1 MLIEIELSQGGSKQQ
16 VMDLAE
22 RVAEISRGLLPG
34 THVTVRGAHWITPKT
49 SVDLD
54 RLTPGI
60 IVLINRFDI
69 TIDTAEIILLECN
82 NDVDAA
88 CLRIVG
94 GRLGRNVMPTLN
106 QEPTDKGDE
115 DA

>member
-1 MLIEIELSQGGSKQQ
+1 MQDE
-16 VMDLAE
+16 D
-22 RVAEISRGLLPG
+22 GLDWN
-34 THVTVRGAHWITPKT
+34 VFFC
-49 SVDLD
+49 LD
-54 RLTPGI
+54 RLTPDI
-60 IVLINRFDI
+60 IILINRFNI